1 MIQILLLL
9 KENADLYIYKKAM
22 ILDLL
27 KTHPHF
33 DTLKTCLYGFPVK

>member
-9 KENADLYIYKKAM
+9 DKNADLYIYKKAM

-33 DTLKTCLYGFPVK
+33 DTLKTCLCGFPVK